1 MELLICG
8 LCLWLWASWQC
19 HAGHRSDVTVVQ
31 LWPFYSCMSICPVRC
46 GCIAGDG
53 SCLFP
58 LFPVGNT
65 WQASRAG
72 WISKKTPKEQL
83 RGDAAKEGLRPSGD
97 VIKLRNHLPCCWRCS
112 SSSSAIVTLHS
123 AGSHLVR
130 PQQRQLVGLISPGHA
145 VLHSNL
151 CELLQTA
158 AAGLKWD
165 SILSTEGQEQNQC
178 CPLTKSL
185 LSTCHP
191 GYCWCDGCPPR
202 NFTSFFF
209 FVKMAR

>member
-1 MELLICG
+1 ME
-8 LCLWLWASWQC
+8 WLWASWQH

-46 GCIAGDG
+46 GCIAGDR

-65 WQASRAG
+65 WHGSRAG
-72 WISKKTPKEQL
+72 KSVKKKKQWRNCKDVMRLQKVQGP
-83 RGDAAKEGLRPSGD
+83 PGD
-97 VIKLRNHLPCCWRCS
+97 VIKLQNHLPCCWHC
-112 SSSSAIVTLHS
+112 SSSAIVSLHS

-151 CELLQTA
+151 RELLQTA

-165 SILSTEGQEQNQC
+165 WILSTEGQEQNQC

-185 LSTCHP
+185 LSRCHP
-191 GYCWCDGCPPR
+191 GYCCCDRCPPG
-202 NFTSFFF
+202 NFTTSFFVVV
-209 FVKMAR
+209 VKMTR